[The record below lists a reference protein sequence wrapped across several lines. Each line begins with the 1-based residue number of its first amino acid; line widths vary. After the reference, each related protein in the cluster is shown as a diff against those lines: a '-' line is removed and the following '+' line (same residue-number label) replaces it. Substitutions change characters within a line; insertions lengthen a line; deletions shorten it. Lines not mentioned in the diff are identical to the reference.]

1 MGNLHRC
8 SGRWRLGL
16 ALALLVAVLW
26 GLLAIA
32 LKIVLAELDPY
43 TVTWFRFTVSFGLQ
57 GLWLAGRWPSWKDLA
72 QPPWG
77 LWAVAIGGLATN
89 YILFLV
95 GLQQTSPSNAQVLI
109 QLAPALLGLA
119 GLWVFRERYSLWQW
133 VGVGVLAFG
142 MSLFFHE
149 QLTTL
154 VVDSQ
159 RYLWG
164 NLCLVGGAIAWA
176 AYGVAQKQLLR
187 DLPSVSVMWAIYGGC
202 AVLFWPFAQPGT
214 LAQLSPLGWFLL
226 LFCALNTLVA
236 YGGFAAALEHLE
248 ASRVSAVVA
257 MPPLITVGVV
267 SVLPYFLPDLP
278 FADPITGL
286 SVVGALGVASGS
298 VLVSGALERRDSI
311 EWNDR

>member
-1 MGNLHRC
+1 MRNLHRC

-43 TVTWFRFTVSFGLQ
+43 TVTWFRFAVSFGLQ
-57 GLWLAGRWPSWKDLA
+57 GLVLAGRWPVRKDWT

-77 LWAVAIGGLATN
+77 LWAVAIGGLASN

-119 GLWVFRERYSLWQW
+119 GLGVFRERYSRWQW
-133 VGVGVLAFG
+133 VGVGVLVLG
-142 MSLFFHE
+142 MSLFFQE
-149 QLTTL
+149 QLTAL
-154 VVDSQ
+154 IADRQ

-187 DLPSVSVMWAIYGGC
+187 YWPSPSVMWAIYGGC
-202 AVLFWPFAQPGT
+202 ALLFWPFARPGT
-214 LAQLSPLGWFLL
+214 LTHLSVLGWGLL
-226 LFCALNTLVA
+226 IFCALNTLVA
-236 YGGFAAALEHLE
+236 YGAFAAALEHLE

-257 MPPLITVGVV
+257 MPPLITVGAMA
-267 SVLPYFLPDLP
+267 VLPRFFPNLP
-278 FADPITGL
+278 FADPITKL
-286 SVVGALGVASGS
+286 SVVGAIAVAIGS

-311 EWNDR
+311 E

>member
-1 MGNLHRC
+1 MENLHRC

-16 ALALLVAVLW
+16 ALSLLVAVLW
-26 GLLAIA
+26 GVLAIA
-32 LKIVLAELDPY
+32 LKMVLAELDPY
-43 TVTWFRFTVSFGLQ
+43 TVTWFRFAVSFGLQ
-57 GLWLAGRWPSWKDLA
+57 GVVLAGRWPSWQSLA

-77 LWAVAIGGLATN
+77 LWAVAIGGLAIN

-119 GLWVFRERYSLWQW
+119 GLWVFRERYSRWQW

-149 QLTTL
+149 QLTAL
-154 VVDSQ
+154 AADSQ

-187 DLPSVSVMWAIYGGC
+187 HLPSAHVMWVIYGSC
-202 AVLFWPFAQPGT
+202 ALLFFPLARPGA
-214 LAQLSPLGWFLL
+214 LVQLSVLGWGMLI
-226 LFCALNTLVA
+226 FCALNTLVA
-236 YGGFAAALEHLE
+236 YGAFAAALEHLE

-257 MPPLITVGVV
+257 MPPLITVGVM
-267 SVLPYFLPDLP
+267 SVLPYWVPDLP
-278 FADPITGL
+278 FADPITLL
-286 SVVGALGVASGS
+286 SAVGAIGVASGS
-298 VLVSGALERRDSI
+298 VLVSGSLERKNSI
-311 EWNDR
+311 E

>member
-1 MGNLHRC
+1 
-8 SGRWRLGL
+8 LGL
-16 ALALLVAVLW
+16 TLALLVAVLW
-26 GLLAIA
+26 GVLAIA

-43 TVTWFRFTVSFGLQ
+43 TVTWFRFAVSFGLQ
-57 GLWLAGRWPSWKDLA
+57 GLWLAGRWPSWQDLA
-72 QPPWG
+72 QPSWG
-77 LWAVAIGGLATN
+77 VWAVAIGGLAIN

-119 GLWVFRERYSLWQW
+119 GLWVFRERYSRRQW
-133 VGVGVLAFG
+133 AGVGVLAFG

-149 QLTTL
+149 QVTALAA
-154 VVDSQ
+154 DSQ

-176 AYGVAQKQLLR
+176 AYGIAQKQLLR
-187 DLPSVSVMWAIYGGC
+187 DLPSPRVMWVLYGSC
-202 AVLFWPFAQPGT
+202 ALLFWPFAQPGALT
-214 LAQLSPLGWFLL
+214 QLSAIGWVLL
-226 LFCALNTLVA
+226 TFCALNTLVA
-236 YGGFAAALEHLE
+236 YGAFAAALEHLE

-267 SVLPYFLPDLP
+267 SILPHFLPDLP
-278 FADPITGL
+278 FADPITLL
-286 SVVGALGVASGS
+286 SAVGAIGVASGS

-311 EWNDR
+311 E

>member
-43 TVTWFRFTVSFGLQ
+43 TVTWFRFAVSFGLQ
-57 GLWLAGRWPSWKDLA
+57 GLALAGRWPAWKALT

-77 LWAVAIGGLATN
+77 LWAVAIGGLASN

-119 GLWVFRERYSLWQW
+119 GLWVFRERYSRWQW

-149 QLTTL
+149 QLTAL
-154 VVDSQ
+154 AADSQ

-176 AYGVAQKQLLR
+176 AYGIAQKQLLR
-187 DLPSVSVMWAIYGGC
+187 DLPSTHVMWGIYGSC
-202 AVLFWPFAQPGT
+202 ALLFWPFARPGA
-214 LAQLSPLGWFLL
+214 LAQLSAIGWGMLI
-226 LFCALNTLVA
+226 FCALNTLVA
-236 YGGFAAALEHLE
+236 YGAFAAALEHLE

-257 MPPLITVGVV
+257 LPPLITVGVM
-267 SVLPYFLPDLP
+267 SVLPYLVPDLP
-278 FADPITGL
+278 FTDPITLL
-286 SVVGALGVASGS
+286 SAVGAIAVAIGS

-311 EWNDR
+311 E